1 MEEKVAQQLL
11 DEFIPSLEALEAQSA
26 AILQFLKDKGLASE
40 QELAGHLEQAGK
52 ASDVRWRAAKARIN
66 RLLSSIDS
74 AAPKVAQSES
84 TKAAENSPAPVADK
98 ADKEVGTN
106 RGKGE
111 KDSAGA
117 SAETTQ
123 KDGGN
128 PKAEPDSAS
137 TAEKADNKDGEKN
150 ARLDTPSDKGGT
162 KDAS

>member
-26 AILQFLKDKGLASE
+26 AILEFLKAKGIASE

-66 RLLSSIDS
+66 RLLSSVDKT
-74 AAPKVAQSES
+74 PEKVAQNES
-84 TKAAENSPAPVADK
+84 TKAAEKGPEPVAD
-98 ADKEVGTN
+98 EGTETN

-111 KDSAGA
+111 KD
-117 SAETTQ
+117 AEGTD
-123 KDGGN
+123 KHGGN
-128 PKAEPDSAS
+128 PKAGQDAAAS
-137 TAEKADNKDGEKN
+137 AEKGEDKDGGNN
-150 ARLDTPSDKGGT
+150 ARSDNGAA